1 MEHLVQQVI
10 EELQDLKTKFDAACN
25 DRKESL
31 KNLCE
36 CCEEKAIE
44 VDHAIFGEPILE
56 LIEDGVNVI
65 KLNMAFLCNECL
77 EKLKEQKKL

>member
-1 MEHLVQQVI
+1 MEQLVQQVI
-10 EELQDLKTKFDAACN
+10 DELQDLKNKFDAACN

-44 VDHAIFGEPILE
+44 VEHAIFGEPILE
-56 LIEDGVNVI
+56 LIEDGVNVL
-65 KLNMAFLCNECL
+65 KLNMAFLCNVCF
-77 EKLKEQKKL
+77 EKLKEQNKL